1 MGVNLRSINK
11 QGTHTHTHTPM
22 CGRVGVLITVPEKK
36 KKKLEKRENTDF
48 GLILSVCKSISA
60 EIQKTV
66 VMLTASR

>member
-1 MGVNLRSINK
+1 
-11 QGTHTHTHTPM
+11 M
-22 CGRVGVLITVPEKK
+22 CGRVGVLITVPEK